1 MNITLLHALL
11 LGLLALVAYCNS
23 CFGSINI
30 NRPIVTSLFVGL
42 IFGNVPQAL
51 IIGATL
57 ELVFMGAMA
66 VGASNPPDIVSGGIL
81 GTAFALSTGFNT
93 ATAVALAVPIATLI
107 LMLQNL
113 VYSLVISLFVHK
125 GDQYAKEG
133 NIKGVEAMH
142 FAGIAVS
149 AVPFA
154 ILVGIAFYLGSPVI
168 EYVLKSI
175 PKFVTNGMTIAT
187 GILPALGFA
196 LLTKMIM
203 NKKVLPFF
211 ILGFLVASYAGISI
225 IGIALF
231 GSLIAYLM
239 VMNEQKQKEEVLAD
253 DNEF

>member
-1 MNITLLHALL
+1 MNETLVRALL

-81 GTAFALSTGFNT
+81 GTAFALASGYNT

-113 VYSLVISLFVHK
+113 AYSLVISLFVHK
-125 GDQYAKEG
+125 GDKYAEEG

-154 ILVGIAFYLGSPVI
+154 IIVCVAFYLGSPVV
-168 EYVLKSI
+168 EHVLNVI
-175 PKFVTNGMTIAT
+175 PKFIIDGMAIAT

-196 LLTKMIM
+196 LLAKMIM
-203 NKKVLPFF
+203 NKKVIPFF
-211 ILGFLVASYAGISI
+211 FIGFLIASYMGISI

-231 GSLIAYLM
+231 GSLVAYLII
-239 VMNEQKQKEEVLAD
+239 MNEGKQKKEEFAD